1 MKKVCYFLLAW
12 TCLGCVSDSNVDPL
26 AELTKRQMEDQTQ
39 AAELSISDDEF
50 YALIQSIPS
59 PIQSTALMQALGIE
73 YSENILHTTDKAKEK
88 SSWYSQSA
96 NLGIY
101 GADMGYANLYGENKK
116 SMDYLGTIRDLA
128 DKLKVGQFFD
138 LAVIKELIAK
148 KDDVDGLINASQINF
163 QKMNDYLQQQK
174 RGKVSVAM
182 IMGGW
187 IEGLY
192 LSAKVANINP
202 TSVELR
208 ENVAQQ
214 KLSLDAID
222 MLLKLYSKDEHF
234 IDFKKDFDE
243 LVIAFAPVE
252 ILYHKGEIKKY
263 EDSNGNLVVEDT
275 STSETVI
282 KASDVV
288 NIEKAVLK
296 IRNKLINLK

>member
-73 YSENILHTTDKAKEK
+73 YTENILHTTDKAKEK

-101 GADMGYANLYGENKK
+101 GADMGYANLYGENK
-116 SMDYLGTIRDLA
+116 
-128 DKLKVGQFFD
+128 KLKVGQFFD

-202 TSVELR
+202 TSVELL

-275 STSETVI
+275 STSETII